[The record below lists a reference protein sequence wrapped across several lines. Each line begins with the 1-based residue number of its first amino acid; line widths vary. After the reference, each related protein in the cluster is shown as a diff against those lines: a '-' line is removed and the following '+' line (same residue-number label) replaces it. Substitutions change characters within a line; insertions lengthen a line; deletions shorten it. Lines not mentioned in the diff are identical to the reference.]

1 MEAII
6 ATVVFA
12 VLSVVCFSVSMLM
25 RREKYASIFAKA
37 NPVMPDGRLRYDP
50 QKRLRSGSILLLIYG
65 IVFLITAA
73 AVLLTKVWVVLPNA
87 CALFSWS
94 LPDSGDD
101 FQDGVPGYQCAAACR
116 NGKRV
121 RLTQNYGMKRGE
133 ITDVL

>member
-73 AVLLTKVWVVLPNA
+73 AVLLTKVWMVSRMVYLDTNA
-87 CALFSWS
+87 QLHVETENES
-94 LPDSGDD
+94 D
-101 FQDGVPGYQCAAACR
+101 
-116 NGKRV
+116 
-121 RLTQNYGMKRGE
+121 
-133 ITDVL
+133 

>member
-65 IVFLITAA
+65 C
-73 AVLLTKVWVVLPNA
+73 LL
-87 CALFSWS
+87 
-94 LPDSGDD
+94 
-101 FQDGVPGYQCAAACR
+101 
-116 NGKRV
+116 
-121 RLTQNYGMKRGE
+121 
-133 ITDVL
+133 

>member
-6 ATVVFA
+6 AAVVFA

-73 AVLLTKVWVVLPNA
+73 AVLLTKVWMVLPNA
-87 CALFSWS
+87 CLVVVLYFHGAFLI
-94 LPDSGDD
+94 L
-101 FQDGVPGYQCAAACR
+101 
-116 NGKRV
+116 
-121 RLTQNYGMKRGE
+121 GMISRMVYLDTNAQLHVE
-133 ITDVL
+133 TETESD

>member
-65 IVFLITAA
+65 IVFSQALSQPAAASFCTAYRTGDRMPPDLTAA
-73 AVLLTKVWVVLPNA
+73 RRIFYKTSVISP
-87 CALFSWS
+87 LFI
-94 LPDSGDD
+94 P
-101 FQDGVPGYQCAAACR
+101 
-116 NGKRV
+116 
-121 RLTQNYGMKRGE
+121 
-133 ITDVL
+133 